1 MSHHKK
7 IAKTNASRILDQQK
21 INYELRQIPIHE
33 EHMDA
38 SEIADMLHVPPEKLY
53 KTLVTEGDK
62 TGIVVA
68 CIPANKELD
77 LKLLAKVSGNKK
89 VEMLPMKDLEKV
101 TGYIRGG
108 CSPIG
113 MKKHFPTFIADD
125 AKNQEQLLISAGK
138 RGLQLA
144 IAPMDL
150 VQVTSANLA
159 DIYKDRV

>member
-1 MSHHKK
+1 MNHHKK

-21 INYELRQIPIHE
+21 IHYELRQILIQE

-38 SEIADMLHVPPEKLY
+38 TEIAKMLHVSPEKMY
-53 KTLVTEGDK
+53 KTLVAEGDK
-62 TGIVVA
+62 TGTIVA

-113 MKKHFPTFIADD
+113 MKKRFPTFIADD
-125 AKNQEQLLISAGK
+125 AKNQEQLFISAGK

-150 VQVTSANLA
+150 VQVTNANFE
-159 DIYKDRV
+159 DIYKTRV